1 MAGQSSHQAS
11 IPVNIFSQGQVRDQ
25 GLEMLMERHSI
36 APTSPMD
43 HQTGDSRDEGR
54 ASFSSGDRSNH
65 AGGLPPFPSTS
76 SQHYAQ
82 TNGDSTNDRHS
93 ERSDSDTEMADAR
106 SNFDGESSAVL
117 RPHHQPV
124 QPDPTPDDVL
134 ASIPNLFRL
143 LDLVD
148 EHGSG
153 GIVEKIVI
161 DQHSLHRLLNIVRPG
176 SYDSVSRINF
186 KELDKLSIKPTGLYG
201 SQSEIIRYLQQAQYL
216 DDNSVALLSRV
227 NKSSNSSPA
236 LRSGLYLALHP
247 DHNYLGQ
254 PKLAYIIYWPE
265 DTTWDDQ
272 AASSSVRRNRVTFM
286 R

>member
-1 MAGQSSHQAS
+1 MA
-11 IPVNIFSQGQVRDQ
+11 
-25 GLEMLMERHSI
+25 
-36 APTSPMD
+36 
-43 HQTGDSRDEGR
+43 HQTGDSRDEER
-54 ASFSSGDRSNH
+54 TSSSRGDRSNN
-65 AGGLPPFPSTS
+65 AGDSPPFPSTS
-76 SQHYAQ
+76 NQHHAPQ
-82 TNGDSTNDRHS
+82 TNGDSTNEGHS

-106 SNFDGESSAVL
+106 SNFDRGSSVGP
-117 RPHHQPV
+117 RPHQQPV

-134 ASIPNLFRL
+134 SSIPNLFRL

-161 DQHSLHRLLNIVRPG
+161 DQDSLHRLLNIVRPG

-186 KELDKLSIKPTGLYG
+186 KELDKLSVKPTGLYG

-216 DDNSVALLSRV
+216 GDNSVALLSRV
-227 NKSSNSSPA
+227 NKSSDSSPV

-247 DHNYLGQ
+247 DHNYLG
-254 PKLAYIIYWPE
+254 PSKFAYIIYWPE

-286 R
+286 RYLTKLADQTISLVSPSQARAF